1 MTGGWSA
8 AELRAWDSAH
18 TWHPFTPHGAYADD
32 DPLMIVAGEGHE
44 LIDVEGRRYLDGV
57 GSLWCNLFGHRRAE
71 LDAAVAA
78 QLGRIAHATFLGNAT
93 APAVALAKRLVE
105 LAPAGL
111 TRVFYSDNG
120 STAVEVALKMALQ
133 YWQQADGGR
142 GRRRTRFLTFANA
155 YHGDTVGAVSL
166 GGIPLFHARYGP
178 LLFDTLQAPSPYAYR
193 CEREGCGAR
202 CAGACLAE
210 LERLVAEHGD
220 TLAAIVLEPGVQG
233 AAGMLVQPPGF
244 VRRVRKLADQAGT
257 LLILDE
263 VAVGFGRSGTL
274 FASEHEGVSPD
285 LLCLAKGLT
294 GGYLPLAATLA
305 TERIFAAFLGE
316 PAAGRTFFHGHTYTA
331 NPLAAAAAHATL
343 DIFERTPLLAEL
355 PSRIARLAVLLEGL
369 RDLPAVGDIR
379 QYGLAAGIELVRD
392 RRTKAAYPVAE
403 RRGMRACRAA
413 RAHGVFLRP
422 LGDVLVLM
430 PPLTLSDAELER
442 LVTAVRRSVEETCSD
457 AAS

>member
-1 MTGGWSA
+1 MTEGWSA
-8 AELRAWDSAH
+8 SELRAWDSAH

-93 APAVALAKRLVE
+93 APAVALAKRLVDV
-105 LAPAGL
+105 APAGL
-111 TRVFYSDNG
+111 TRVFFSDNG
-120 STAVEVALKMALQ
+120 STAVEVALKIALQ

-142 GRRRTRFLTFANA
+142 ERGRTRFLTFANA

-193 CEREGCGAR
+193 CERAGCGAH

-244 VRRVRKLADQAGT
+244 VRRVRELADRAGT
-257 LLILDE
+257 LLVLDE
-263 VAVGFGRSGTL
+263 VAVGFGRSGRL

-305 TERIFAAFLGE
+305 TERIFGAFLGA
-316 PAAGRTFFHGHTYTA
+316 PAEGRTFFHGHTYTA

-355 PSRIARLAVLLEGL
+355 PDRIARLAALLDGL

-379 QYGLAAGIELVRD
+379 QYGLAVGIELVRD
-392 RRTKAAYPVAE
+392 RATRAAYPAAE
-403 RRGMRACRAA
+403 RRGMRVCRAA

-422 LGDVLVLM
+422 LGDVIVLM
-430 PPLTLSDAELER
+430 PPLTLGDAELER